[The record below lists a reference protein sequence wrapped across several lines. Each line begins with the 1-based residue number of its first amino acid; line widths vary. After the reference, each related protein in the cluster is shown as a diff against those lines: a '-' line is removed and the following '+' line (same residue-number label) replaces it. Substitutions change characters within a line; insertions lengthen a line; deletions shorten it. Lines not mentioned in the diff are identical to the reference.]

1 MKVFDA
7 DVVRV
12 HAVVKYKKVGLL
24 RFLSAIETANAIE
37 RNFRRAGAHMAFS
50 QGFHRK
56 PKISF
61 LDPTPTG
68 VFNLALYVRVE
79 MKGHEPDLLKR
90 LKLTSV
96 RNLEPVRIWWAEE
109 DPNKLVSGYLFRVIL
124 PSKCVDLSRF
134 DPEYE
139 VNLEEKG
146 KKGKMGEFFNE
157 IHFEKIGKFIVIVY
171 SQSRNNVVRARYL
184 YEPLL
189 VESCEFVLVQ
199 RLRALCGQ
207 NNLDDV
213 LEAKA
218 WAVEY

>member
-1 MKVFDA
+1 MHV
-7 DVVRV
+7 
-12 HAVVKYKKVGLL
+12 VVKYKKIGLL

-37 RNFRRAGAHMAFS
+37 RNFRRAGARMVFS

-79 MKGHEPDLLKR
+79 MKNHEPDLLSKLR
-90 LKLTSV
+90 LTAV
-96 RNLEPVRIWWAEE
+96 RNLEPVRIWWTEE
-109 DPNKLVSGYLFRVIL
+109 DPNKLVNGYLFRVIL
-124 PSKCVDLSRF
+124 PFDCVDLSQF
-134 DPEYE
+134 HPELE
-139 VNLEEKG
+139 IRLEEKVG
-146 KKGKMGEFFNE
+146 KISEFFNGV
-157 IHFEKIGKFIVIVY
+157 HFERVGKFIVIVY
-171 SQSRNNVVRARYL
+171 SQNRNNVVRAKYL

-189 VESCEFVLVQ
+189 TRACNLILVQ
-199 RLRALCGQ
+199 RLRALCDQ
-207 NNLDDV
+207 DDLDNV